1 MLKDWGM
8 LGVGWGGEGDGL
20 ASFQSSQLSFPDNIA
35 QGDTSIS
42 PQPPPPHPH
51 SGFLP
56 GKQFAKVS
64 GLLNFNKVSKMIRRQ
79 IAQEEE
85 EEAGDNP
92 RTSIG

>member
-1 MLKDWGM
+1 MLSA
-8 LGVGWGGEGDGL
+8 V
-20 ASFQSSQLSFPDNIA
+20 
-35 QGDTSIS
+35 
-42 PQPPPPHPH
+42 PPPTPLRPH